1 MSKYFIKL
9 EYDVN
14 MDIFNIKPKVHFDNN
29 ALSRLS
35 ELKCRKALIIADP
48 FMVKSLTVNKITEQ
62 LDKAEI
68 EYKIFSDVVPD
79 PPVEVI
85 IAGVQIAV
93 EFNPDLIIALGGGSS
108 IDSAKGIRYFS
119 RYVNNELKNNIKQP
133 LFIAIPTTSGTG
145 SEVTNF
151 CIVTDKSKGIKYAL
165 IDDDL
170 TPDEAILDIEL
181 VKSVPKTITA
191 ETGIDVLTHGI
202 EAYVSTKSSDYS
214 DALAEKAIKLVFK
227 YLPKAYENGN
237 DEEARLKMHNASCI
251 AGMAFTNASL
261 GLNHGMAHALG
272 GKFHIPHG
280 RANALLLP
288 YVIEYNA
295 NLKNLKG
302 NVDGSSAAYRY
313 TEISKFLGLP
323 ASNQFEGVR
332 SLIAAVKILMNK
344 LDIPKYIKVSCS
356 DIEDELRELA
366 ETAIK
371 DRCTKTNP
379 RVPEVS
385 DVENLF
391 RNIFHEE

>member
-1 MSKYFIKL
+1 
-9 EYDVN
+9 
-14 MDIFNIKPKVHFDNN
+14 MDAFNIKPKVYFGTN
-29 ALSRLS
+29 ALGHLS
-35 ELKCRKALIIADP
+35 QLKHRKALIVADP

-62 LDKAEI
+62 LDKAGI
-68 EYKIFSDVVPD
+68 EYKIFSEVVPD

-85 IAGVQIAV
+85 IKGVQLAV
-93 EFNPDLIIALGGGSS
+93 EFNPDVIVALGGGSS

-119 RYVNNELKNNIKQP
+119 RCVNNELKKNTKKP

-151 CIVTDKSKGIKYAL
+151 CIITDKSKGIKYSL
-165 IDDDL
+165 IDDNL
-170 TPDEAILDIEL
+170 TPDEAILDTEL
-181 VKSVPKTITA
+181 VKSVPKVITA
-191 ETGIDVLTHGI
+191 DTGIDVLTHAI
-202 EAYVSTKSSDYS
+202 EAYVSTKASDYS
-214 DALAEKAIKLVFK
+214 DALAEKAIKLVFE
-227 YLPKAYENGN
+227 YLPKAYKNGN

-295 NLKNLKG
+295 DLKNLKG
-302 NVDGSSAAYRY
+302 NVDTSSAAYRY

-344 LDIPKYIKVSCS
+344 LDIPKCISDPKISCS
-356 DIEDELRELA
+356 DVEAKLKELS

-379 RVPEVS
+379 RVPTAS
-385 DVENLF
+385 DVESLY
-391 RNIFHEE
+391 RNILPKE